1 MDNIF
6 PTSLDGLYIDVDTVD
21 LSKDKTINGSEMLS
35 SVMVI
40 DTEGIYEY
48 EDGELETISFLDNL
62 HNINDVQDLK
72 LILQSFM
79 SAEYL
84 P

>member
-40 DTEGIYEY
+40 DTEGIYVY